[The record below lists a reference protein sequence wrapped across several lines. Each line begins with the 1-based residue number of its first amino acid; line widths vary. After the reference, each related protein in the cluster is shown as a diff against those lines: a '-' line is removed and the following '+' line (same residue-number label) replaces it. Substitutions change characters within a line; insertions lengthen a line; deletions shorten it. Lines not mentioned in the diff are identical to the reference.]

1 LARQLLILA
10 EPRAATVFRRAGYKQ
25 YQQENNLIRKLSIA
39 LALALATAAQPALSD
54 SVEDFYSGRTVTA
67 VIPSSSGGSFD
78 AYMRLMADHLGKFI
92 PGNPNIVPQNMPG
105 GGGVKALNYVYNV
118 APKDGTYLGMPIHTT
133 LTFGLLNPKRV
144 KFEGPKFN
152 WIGSMAGIHD
162 IIGVWQTT
170 GVKTVGDARTKVV
183 NMGATGRGGNTF
195 LDPVMANN
203 LLGTKFKVIAG
214 YPGASEINLAIERG
228 ELGGRAS
235 SWEGL
240 ISKKPDWF
248 ADKKFVTLVQI
259 GPDKVP
265 ELGDVPSFK
274 EVLQNPDDEVIV
286 DVLSVGLTLGRAL
299 FTTPGTPPERVA
311 ALRAAFEKMVKDP
324 AYLADAKKYRMSVHD
339 PKPGAQI
346 QDIVSKTY
354 QLPKAVLAKAKEAL
368 TPKK

>member
-1 LARQLLILA
+1 MKAPTRLLTAAGLASL
-10 EPRAATVFRRAGYKQ
+10 
-25 YQQENNLIRKLSIA
+25 
-39 LALALATAAQPALSD
+39 LALANFADAAAD
-54 SVEDFYSGRTVTA
+54 AVADFYKGKRVTF
-67 VIPSSSGGSFD
+67 VVGYSPGGGYD
-78 AYMRLMADHLGKFI
+78 TYTRLLANHYGKHI
-92 PGNPNIVPQNMPG
+92 PGNPEIIVTNMPG
-105 GGGVKALNYVYNV
+105 GGSLKAANYTYNV

-144 KFEGPKFN
+144 KFDGPDFN

-162 IIGVWQTT
+162 VIGVWHKT
-170 GVKTVGDARTKVV
+170 GVTTIADAREKVV

-240 ISKKPDWF
+240 VSKKPDWF

-265 ELGDVPSFK
+265 SLGNVPSFK
-274 EVLQNPDDEVIV
+274 EVLQNPDDEVVV

-324 AYLADAKKYRMSVHD
+324 AYLADAKKYRMAVHD

-346 QDIVSKTY
+346 QDIVAKTY
-354 QLPKAVLAKAKEAL
+354 QLPPAIIAKAKEAL